1 MKALGREFGVGEA
14 VWYYITRVVDYAWV
28 RTVSKVSR
36 TCSVEG
42 CGKPHYSRGWCH
54 MHWIRWRR
62 HGDPERISLP
72 ARKYVAYSPEL
83 AEEICGLIADGK
95 SLSAIAE
102 TPGMPSRRA
111 MLDWFYTYPDFR
123 EKYETALKLMAVGL
137 GVELLHIH
145 QIDGGYYAI
154 TEDGS
159 PVFDYARARV
169 ASDNIKW
176 FLARILHGT
185 YGDRVQHTGKDG
197 GPVQFQVIDAP
208 VKETRD
214 EWLERQMGTSVGTT
228 AGGDPGK
235 LVH

>member
-1 MKALGREFGVGEA
+1 
-14 VWYYITRVVDYAWV
+14 
-28 RTVSKVSR
+28 
-36 TCSVEG
+36 
-42 CGKPHYSRGWCH
+42 

-62 HGDPERISLP
+62 HGDPERMSLP

-228 AGGDPGK
+228 AGGDSGK